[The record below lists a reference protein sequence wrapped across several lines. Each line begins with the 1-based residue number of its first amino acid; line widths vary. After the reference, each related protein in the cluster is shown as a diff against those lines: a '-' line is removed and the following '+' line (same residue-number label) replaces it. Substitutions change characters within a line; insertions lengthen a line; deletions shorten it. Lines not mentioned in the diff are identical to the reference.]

1 MASRFDHI
9 SVTVGSFILA
19 TTLVL
24 LAYQV
29 SDTYAATD
37 PFDSKAKKNANSITF
52 NLVDKFGT
60 TGPGTGEFAH
70 PAAIDVDNKEK
81 TLYVTDLDNNRIQK
95 LSLDG
100 KFITQWGALGTGD
113 GEFNEPGDI
122 AVDSRGG
129 IVYATDINNNRIQKF
144 DTEGNFVGKW
154 GTTGT
159 GEGQFD
165 HPGDIALDQSGNFV
179 YVADIDNN
187 RVQKFDNNGS
197 FITEWG
203 ALGLGDGEFN
213 SPAGLTVNPQ
223 GDRIYVSD
231 TVNNRIQMFDQ
242 DGNFLGKWG
251 TLGDLTGQ
259 LDRPDGITT
268 DSTGGLVYV
277 ADRQN
282 KRIQIFDSE
291 GKYLTEVQ
299 SLGTLAGQFGK
310 PRDVAVDFLNKMYV
324 VDKDNNNI
332 QVFAP
337 EKSTESVQTI
347 KDNNDAKGTDKQ
359 KETQQQISSDPNS
372 PTRHGKSYFTET
384 FESEPD
390 DPVYVVS
397 HSTKKDKILD
407 PIYKLVGEI
416 KNKSDEEVTFVKIVA
431 TFYDDNGIVIG
442 TDYTYTDPT
451 DINPGRTA
459 PYSLTIG
466 FGDSIDVNDIAE
478 AKYHLE
484 WD

>member
-1 MASRFDHI
+1 
-9 SVTVGSFILA
+9 
-19 TTLVL
+19 
-24 LAYQV
+24 
-29 SDTYAATD
+29 
-37 PFDSKAKKNANSITF
+37 
-52 NLVDKFGT
+52 
-60 TGPGTGEFAH
+60 
-70 PAAIDVDNKEK
+70 
-81 TLYVTDLDNNRIQK
+81 
-95 LSLDG
+95 
-100 KFITQWGALGTGD
+100 
-113 GEFNEPGDI
+113 
-122 AVDSRGG
+122 
-129 IVYATDINNNRIQKF
+129 
-144 DTEGNFVGKW
+144 
-154 GTTGT
+154 
-159 GEGQFD
+159 
-165 HPGDIALDQSGNFV
+165 
-179 YVADIDNN
+179 
-187 RVQKFDNNGS
+187 
-197 FITEWG
+197 
-203 ALGLGDGEFN
+203 
-213 SPAGLTVNPQ
+213 
-223 GDRIYVSD
+223 
-231 TVNNRIQMFDQ
+231 MFDQ

-259 LDRPDGITT
+259 LDCPDGITT

-347 KDNNDAKGTDKQ
+347 KDNNDGKGTDKQ